1 MPHIILADDHTLVRA
16 ALRVMIERTTTHRVV
31 AEARDNDEALGAAL
45 MHRPELLVL
54 DLGLRGLPL
63 VALIDNLKTS
73 VPQMKILVLTGDG
86 AAGSARRA
94 LAAGAHGYV
103 VKSDNADELMHAM
116 NAVLAGDSYLGGLRA
131 GALDQAVLTQREHE
145 VLKLAGEGLS
155 GTEMAQRLGL
165 SVGTAR
171 KHRENL
177 MRKLN
182 VHNTAQ
188 LTALALRAGLL
199 A

>member
-1 MPHIILADDHTLVRA
+1 
-16 ALRVMIERTTTHRVV
+16 
-31 AEARDNDEALGAAL
+31 
-45 MHRPELLVL
+45 LL
-54 DLGLRGLPL
+54 
-63 VALIDNLKTS
+63 ALIDSLKVR

-86 AAGSARRA
+86 AATSARRA

-103 VKSDNADELMHAM
+103 LKSDNADELMRAM
-116 NAVLAGDSYLGGLRA
+116 QAVLAGESYLGGVRA
-131 GALDQAVLTQREHE
+131 GALDEAVLTQREHE

-155 GTEMAQRLGL
+155 GTEIAQRLGL

-188 LTALALRAGLL
+188 LTAVALRAGLL

>member
-1 MPHIILADDHTLVRA
+1 MSHIILADDHTLVRA
-16 ALRVMIERTTTHRVV
+16 ALRVMIEGTTAHRVV
-31 AEARDNDEALGAAL
+31 AEARDNDEALAAAL
-45 MHRPELLVL
+45 MHSPELLVL

-63 VALIDNLKTS
+63 LALIDSLKVR

-86 AAGSARRA
+86 AATSARRA

-103 VKSDNADELMHAM
+103 LKSDNADELMRAM
-116 NAVLAGDSYLGGLRA
+116 QAVLAGESYLGGVRA
-131 GALDQAVLTQREHE
+131 GALDEAVLTQREHE

-155 GTEMAQRLGL
+155 GTEIAQRLGL

-188 LTALALRAGLL
+188 LTAVALRAGLL